1 MDLLNEKFLV
11 IDTETTNDID
21 NPIVYDV
28 GFSVIDI
35 LGNVLETHSYVVA
48 ETFIEEKAL
57 MQEAYFADKIPM
69 YQDDIKKGRRTLK
82 RYWNIKKI
90 LLDTIKKYDIK
101 IVMAHNM
108 RFDYRSLNLTLRWFT
123 SSKYRYFL
131 PYGLEIWDTLKMA
144 REIFSQDKDYSEFC
158 TKNNYTTKRGGNKYT
173 AEILYRYLTN
183 DNNFV
188 ESHTGLE
195 DTLIEKE
202 IFVECMKRNPN
213 LCGRLW
219 N

>member
-1 MDLLNEKFLV
+1 MNLAKEKFLV

-21 NPIVYDV
+21 NPIVYDI
-28 GFSVIDI
+28 GFSVID
-35 LGNVLETHSYVVA
+35 LSGKVYDTYSFVVA
-48 ETFIEEKAL
+48 ETFIEEQEL
-57 MQEAYFADKIPM
+57 MKIAYFADKIPQ
-69 YQDDIKKGRRTLK
+69 YKKDIKDGKRTLK
-82 RYWNIKKI
+82 RLWNIKKI
-90 LLDTIKKYDIK
+90 LFETIKKYNIK
-101 IVMAHNM
+101 IIMAHNM
-108 RFDYRSLNLTLRWFT
+108 VFDYRSLNLTLRWFT

-144 REIFSQDKDYSEFC
+144 RETFKQDKDYSNFC
-158 TKNNYTTKRGGNKYT
+158 IRNNYLTKNGKNRYT

-183 DNNFV
+183 NNNFV

-213 LCGRLW
+213 LNGKLW

>member
-1 MDLLNEKFLV
+1 MLNENEKFLV

-21 NPIVYDV
+21 DPIVYDV

-35 LGNVLETHSYVVA
+35 FGNIYEEHSYVVA
-48 ETFIEEKAL
+48 ETFIEEKEL
-57 MQEAYFADKIPM
+57 MKTAYFADKIPM
-69 YQDDIKKGRRTLK
+69 YQADIKQGKRTLK
-82 RYWNIKKI
+82 RYWNIKQI
-90 LLDTIKKYDIK
+90 LFETIKKYNIK

-131 PYGLEIWDTLKMA
+131 PYGIEIWDTLKMA
-144 REIFSQDKDYSEFC
+144 RETFKNDNDYKEFC
-158 TKNNYTTKRGGNKYT
+158 LANNFVTKRGANKYT
-173 AEILYRYLTN
+173 AEVLYRYLTKN
-183 DNNFV
+183 LDFV

-202 IFVECMKRNPN
+202 IFVECMKRNN
-213 LCGRLW
+213 ELCGRLW
-219 N
+219 G